1 MAGKNQMVTFES
13 YKSVAG
19 PLTAMTFR
27 NLNHQRKQE
36 KAREL
41 MRYLKL
47 CRESRETDKP
57 QEKKS

>member
-1 MAGKNQMVTFES
+1 MAGKNRMVAVES

-27 NLNHQRKQE
+27 NFAHQRKQE

-41 MRYLKL
+41 IRYLKL
-47 CRESRETDKP
+47 HRDSQKQPVKEEN
-57 QEKKS
+57 EK